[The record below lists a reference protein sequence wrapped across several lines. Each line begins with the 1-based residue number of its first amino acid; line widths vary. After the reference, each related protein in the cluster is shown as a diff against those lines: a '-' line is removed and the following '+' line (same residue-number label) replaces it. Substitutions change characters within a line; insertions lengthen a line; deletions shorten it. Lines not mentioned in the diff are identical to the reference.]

1 MQRTFDRGRV
11 LPTTYYTVMF
21 GRLWARKNTRCLVT
35 KSNSKAFTDYIVYTE
50 RWDTKQMTA
59 ARGAELISAA

>member
-1 MQRTFDRGRV
+1 
-11 LPTTYYTVMF
+11 MF

-35 KSNSKAFTDYIVYTE
+35 KSNSKAFTDYIVYTG